1 LKHGRDCALFLSRE
15 RNRGNNKGAKMK
27 KWIFLILAVLL
38 ICGGVFGYIW
48 WRTER
53 EKELAIAK
61 EHEKAYLKAKEKNK
75 KTREVLDKMYQSEQR
90 LKKENPELYKLATQ
104 PAKDK

>member
-1 LKHGRDCALFLSRE
+1 
-15 RNRGNNKGAKMK
+15 MK

-61 EHEKAYLKAKEKNK
+61 EHEKRYLKSKAEGDKIRKA
-75 KTREVLDKMYQSEQR
+75 LDKMYQAEER
-90 LKKENPELYKLATQ
+90 LGEKSKIVQTLATQ
-104 PAKDK
+104 SAKDK

>member
-1 LKHGRDCALFLSRE
+1 
-15 RNRGNNKGAKMK
+15 MK

-61 EHEKAYLKAKEKNK
+61 EHEKRYLKSKAEGDKYRKA
-75 KTREVLDKMYQSEQR
+75 LDKMYQAEER
-90 LKKENPELYKLATQ
+90 LKRDNPELYKLATQ